1 MSTERL
7 GRELV
12 EEFAGALRDRPPDI
26 LTPIDERAPVSG
38 HFRPPERATHPTDAP
53 EHDWRA
59 ARDRLFPLL
68 RPVGT
73 GGVPVTSLHDPTALS
88 RAPSHVHPVV
98 AEAPCGLV
106 IAFTIEAPGFDV
118 LVNEEHLLSWGIG
131 SVELQ
136 ETALRNLASW
146 SKSVGWVD
154 ESSGDRH
161 LLSSDSGQG
170 HDSAR
175 ILLPEVRSYLRSELT
190 TNGATPGTRV
200 LVGLPDRHLLVAG
213 ALAPGDGEFLAL
225 FREFVIEQAAA
236 AEEPID
242 RRTFE
247 LAGDELVE
255 FRA

>member
-1 MSTERL
+1 MTSEPL
-7 GRELV
+7 GRELI
-12 EEFAGALRDRPPDI
+12 EEFAGALRDRPPDV
-26 LTPIDERAPVSG
+26 LTPIDEGAPVSG
-38 HFRPPERATHPTDAP
+38 HFTPPARATHPTDAP
-53 EHDWRA
+53 EHDWTA

-73 GGVPVTSLHDPTALS
+73 GGVPVDSLHDPTTLS

-106 IAFTIEAPGFDV
+106 VAFTIEAHGFDV

-131 SVELQ
+131 SAALQ
-136 ETALRNLASW
+136 DAALRNLGAW
-146 SKSVGWVD
+146 SERVGWIN

-161 LLSSDSGQG
+161 LVSSDSGQG
-170 HDSAR
+170 HDAAR
-175 ILLPEVRSYLRSELT
+175 ILLPQVRRFLRRELT
-190 TNGATPGTRV
+190 GNGAPPGTRI
-200 LVGLPDRHLLVAG
+200 LVGLPERHLLVVG
-213 ALAPGDGEFLAL
+213 ALVPSDGEFVGL

-247 LAGDELVE
+247 LVGDELVE
-255 FRA
+255 FEG

>member
-1 MSTERL
+1 VSTERL

-12 EEFAGALRDRPPDI
+12 EEFAGALRDRPPDV

-38 HFRPPERATHPTDAP
+38 HFMPPERATLPSDAP
-53 EHDWRA
+53 EHDWQA

-73 GGVPVTSLHDPTALS
+73 GGVPVDSLHDPTTLS

-98 AEAPCGLV
+98 APAPCGLV
-106 IAFTIEAPGFDV
+106 VAFTIEGPGFDV

-131 SVELQ
+131 SVALQ
-136 ETALRNLASW
+136 ETALRNLAAW
-146 SKSVGWVD
+146 SETVGWID
-154 ESSGDRH
+154 ESSGNRH

-170 HDSAR
+170 HDAAR
-175 ILLPEVRSYLRSELT
+175 ILVPAVRSHIRRELT
-190 TNGATPGTRV
+190 TNGAAPGTRV
-200 LVGLPDRHLLVAG
+200 LIGLPDRHLLVAG
-213 ALAPGDGEFLAL
+213 ALAPGDDEFVAL

-242 RRTFE
+242 RRMFE

-255 FRA
+255 FRG